1 MGEHGRGAVADAVNE
16 QHGGQI
22 DEYLNKKVRGNQ
34 NGYLGKLD
42 TVLRLECQKQQRRE
56 IVDDRLNDERRKA
69 RRDGMFIAYL
79 FHFRSPNRELH
90 TGAALIINHLDFQ
103 TQHKRHFSTKRKL
116 NP

>member
-1 MGEHGRGAVADAVNE
+1 MGEHGRGTVADAVNE
-16 QHGGQI
+16 QHRRQI
-22 DEYLNKKVRGNQ
+22 DEDLNKEVRGNQ
-34 NGYLGKLD
+34 NGYFRELYA
-42 TVLRLECQKQQRRE
+42 VLRLKGQKQQRRE

-69 RRDGMFIAYL
+69 RRNRMFISYP

-90 TGAALIINHLDFQ
+90 TGVALINHLDFQ